1 MNRLITLT
9 IIVVWAFGLIPLAQA
24 QDILETYR
32 TPPGK
37 RLCVIGNEILALE
50 DAECVKRQ
58 EEERSRNNI
67 VSDVLDDT
75 PIEVPFKLLDV
86 DLLEGITLGAQYKFG
101 VQPSYRDD
109 FFTRVDRYNVTAAI
123 DPGDIVGDLPFL
135 MAIDSGSQLVFVQQ
149 FASGRAARNIKN
161 AYLPDRIPINSE
173 KALSLKVGDY
183 VRFDAKLSL
192 LTSLGQAFPL
202 AYHILA
208 GKLGVSALVS
218 GDYQVHVFRL
228 DGDRVRIKLVGDR
241 VFRRSASAGIGRVRG
256 LEVLGVNQALK
267 KVVSLAELDHSIQV
281 AIGKTNTRVFLV
293 DYTLDLGEPAVR
305 EAYDSIFASPRRL
318 KSVQVSETLQDNDDF
333 SDRVIGNLEPLDTL
347 ARESIQNS
355 FATPVVRNFKGSN
368 FAKSRHI
375 DLQLNLKS
383 YNVTR
388 ERVFRENFLT
398 RSTLQPNG
406 SEVTDHFLL
415 PSWSR
420 IRERSALFGRL
431 NEDMQRTA
439 DALFVADEN
448 GEPLRFL
455 NIGFGFDYRDSRMRD
470 HEYRRMR
477 NKLALLLPPDGEAA
491 LKETLAGTRWLTDE
505 THKNMRMSLRY
516 FFRESAFDGLV
527 AAGFGDRDAIEDAI
541 YGFIAQEIENGD
553 YPYYDGDTQGFIK
566 HYSAQV
572 RLTGRER
579 RNPDRAV
586 RKIVK
591 VLWGKRIESVSD
603 NLSVAFD
610 ANNNNKTRMLAVTDL
625 RNSDFY
631 RRVGTSI
638 WMHMIEQAKLDLG
651 ASMYLELTLEGED
664 HQGIRFEYGQPEE
677 RNLYEAVKFIE
688 QILGQ
693 RGPDMREEGAID
705 SLISRMTL
713 VTN

>member
-1 MNRLITLT
+1 MHRLF
-9 IIVVWAFGLIPLAQA
+9 IVTTAVIFALGHLGVIHA
-24 QDILETYR
+24 QDILETYQA
-32 TPPGK
+32 PPGK
-37 RLCVIGNEILALE
+37 RLCVIGDQVLALE
-50 DAECVKRQ
+50 NDECVKRQ
-58 EEERSRNNI
+58 DAERSKRNI

-75 PIEVPFKLLDV
+75 PIEVPVKLLDV

-109 FFTRVDRYNVTAAI
+109 FFTRVDRYTIAAAI

-161 AYLPDRIPINSE
+161 AYLPDRIPLNSE
-173 KALSLKVGDY
+173 KALALKVGDY

-228 DGDRVRIKLVGDR
+228 DGDRVRIKLVGER
-241 VFRRSASAGIGRVRG
+241 AFSRSASAGIGRVRG

-267 KVVSLAELDHSIQV
+267 KVVSLAELDHSVQV

-293 DYTLDLGEPAVR
+293 DYTLDLSTPAVR
-305 EAYDSIFASPRRL
+305 EAYDSIFANPRRL
-318 KSVQVSETLQDNDDF
+318 KSVQVSEALQNNNDF
-333 SDRVIGNLEPLDTL
+333 SDRVIGNLEPLDVL
-347 ARESIQNS
+347 ARQSVQDS
-355 FATPVVRNFKGSN
+355 FAVPVVRNFKGSN

-383 YNVTR
+383 YNVSR
-388 ERVFRENFLT
+388 ERIFRENFLT
-398 RSTLQPNG
+398 RSTLLPDGN
-406 SEVTDHFLL
+406 EVTDHFLL
-415 PSWSR
+415 PTWSR

-431 NEDMQRTA
+431 NEDMRRTA

-477 NKLALLLPPDGEAA
+477 NKLALLLPPEGESA
-491 LKETLAGTRWLTDE
+491 LKATLAGTRWLTDE

-527 AAGFGDRDAIEDAI
+527 AAGFGDRDTIEDAI
-541 YGFIAQEIENGD
+541 YRFIAQEIENGD
-553 YPYYDGDTQGFIK
+553 YPYYEGNTKGFIK
-566 HYSAQV
+566 HYSSQV
-572 RLTGRER
+572 RLTGKER
-579 RNPDRAV
+579 RNPEKAV
-586 RKIVK
+586 RKIVR

-603 NLSVAFD
+603 NLSIAFD
-610 ANNNNKTRMLAVTDL
+610 ADNDNKSRMLAVTDL

-638 WMHMIEQAKLDLG
+638 WMHMIDQAQLDLG

-664 HQGIRFEYGQPEE
+664 HQGIRFEYGEPEE